1 LSFSVPPL
9 FTQVNISRFTS
20 SKRRAVMSCE
30 ERPAWIRLDPNVESG
45 LWSREAELPMN
56 CFQEPDGFL
65 VILASPE
72 SLIRVTIDAF
82 VVSRVQ
88 LLVKVSNRSIGEFPP
103 LH

>member
-1 LSFSVPPL
+1 
-9 FTQVNISRFTS
+9 
-20 SKRRAVMSCE
+20 
-30 ERPAWIRLDPNVESG
+30 
-45 LWSREAELPMN
+45 MN

>member
-1 LSFSVPPL
+1 
-9 FTQVNISRFTS
+9 
-20 SKRRAVMSCE
+20 
-30 ERPAWIRLDPNVESG
+30 
-45 LWSREAELPMN
+45 MN

-88 LLVKVSNRSIGEFPP
+88 LLVKVSNRRVGEFPP